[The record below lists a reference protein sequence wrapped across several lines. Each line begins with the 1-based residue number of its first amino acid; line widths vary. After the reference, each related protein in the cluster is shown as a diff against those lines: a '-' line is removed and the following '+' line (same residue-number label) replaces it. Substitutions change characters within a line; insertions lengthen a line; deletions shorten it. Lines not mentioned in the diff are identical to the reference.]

1 MARPLVVVN
10 FKTYA
15 TASAEAAEGLL
26 SAMEAVAN
34 GPATVVAAVSA
45 FDLALLAQR
54 SESVHVWSQH
64 LDPVGL
70 GGFTGWLEPQ
80 TAIARG
86 ATGSLINHAEHKVEL
101 DHVKRLL
108 ELLPEGFPV
117 CACAADVAEARALAK
132 LNPTYIAV
140 EPPELIGGDI
150 SVTTA
155 DPSIVTD
162 TVAAVKA
169 VHPSVRVLCGAGVKN
184 GADVAKAIELGA
196 EGVLLA
202 SGVTKAT
209 DVQAVLSDL
218 VSLL

>member
-86 ATGSLINHAEHKVEL
+86 ATGSLINHA
-101 DHVKRLL
+101 
-108 ELLPEGFPV
+108 
-117 CACAADVAEARALAK
+117 
-132 LNPTYIAV
+132 
-140 EPPELIGGDI
+140 
-150 SVTTA
+150 
-155 DPSIVTD
+155 D
-162 TVAAVKA
+162 TR
-169 VHPSVRVLCGAGVKN
+169 SN
-184 GADVAKAIELGA
+184 WIM
-196 EGVLLA
+196 
-202 SGVTKAT
+202 
-209 DVQAVLSDL
+209 
-218 VSLL
+218 

>member
-162 TVAAVKA
+162 TVVAVKA
-169 VHPSVRVLCGAGVKN
+169 VNPSVRVLCGAGVKN